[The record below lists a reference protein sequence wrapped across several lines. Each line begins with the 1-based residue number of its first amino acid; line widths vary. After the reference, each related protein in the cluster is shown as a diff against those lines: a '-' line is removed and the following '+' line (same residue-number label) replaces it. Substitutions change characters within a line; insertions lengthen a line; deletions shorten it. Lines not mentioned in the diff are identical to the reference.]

1 MALNGCTPYSE
12 FFSVNKG
19 YYPEINPDSVKDPE
33 NRWQD
38 TYPHKSFIKLLRAV
52 ERMLARETSGK
63 KHSIWLHGSFGTG
76 KSRVVWTINKLLTCS
91 EEELV
96 AYFDANPSL
105 KTELDLRDKLITHK
119 RGKIVTAFRYSSG
132 EIDSIRKLIMA
143 VYESVSTA
151 LKDNGYNDI
160 AEKTLRGRIAAW
172 LADESNQQI
181 LKIKLDKPEYRGLGS
196 FAGKTPGDILSQLQ
210 GNGECSTLI
219 NDILTLSEN
228 EQIGVY
234 TLDMDG
240 LKEWLTE
247 VIDINHLTALIFLW
261 DEFSAFFKMN
271 SNAIDILQSLTELCS
286 SKPFE
291 MVIVTHQ
298 AGSLVDE
305 KDPIRDRF
313 ERVEIEMPD
322 NVAFDLIAYHALKPN
337 PASQGTWEEYKNDL
351 AGNATESML
360 AVQKATGIG
369 ENVLRGMFPIQPMA
383 ALMLKYISE
392 TFASNQR
399 SMFNF
404 IKNEDSDDLQAFQ
417 WFIKNYSPENRE
429 LLTIDYLWNFFY
441 EKGHDEH
448 STGAGRSNLDTIV
461 AGILDTYPSNEAK
474 LNQEQRRVLKVVLM
488 MQAISRKRNN
498 GVPLLRPTEAN
509 IKLAFEG
516 VEDTF
521 STAPHLILKN
531 QLVSQLKILF
541 ASPAENGVVEYATA
555 AIQGDQIKI
564 DEKIDEKRKNTR
576 TLRLITDAGLS
587 NVFNWDLSIKSRF
600 QFAVVSVDNFT
611 MEIGKLALQKEDYHI
626 LGIICF
632 ARNENE
638 QKKLRQLIAEA
649 RKDPIKR
656 KIVIIDG
663 SGTPLGI
670 DNFEAW
676 CKYAG
681 NEEYWRPKDPK
692 LADNH
697 KGQADKILSAW
708 FDAIKGG
715 TFLVSYGNEIEQQQ
729 CTVKKLKEE
738 LLFKIVLFRFPLAFD
753 NAKVSEN
760 FFKADKHKDGA
771 KRAVRQDAGGIY
783 QLKDVTSLLSGVW
796 NVPNYWE
803 LPDKASLPIVKL
815 KKELDS
821 FIQSKL
827 ETDIRVSQK
836 EIYEFL
842 SDRGF
847 TPINLYAFLAGFL
860 LKEYA
865 HAPYRYGIGES
876 GDDGD
881 TMSPDKLGE
890 HIGEYFVIRNKPDN
904 KYKDKY
910 IEIMSVDQK
919 AFVDFT
925 VKAFGVP
932 ENASVEKAATRMRS
946 KLKLLGYPIW
956 SFKTIDTHNLGTFI
970 DKLAEIANDQGG
982 DNVPS
987 LAKKLGR
994 MLQTVKSAEENLT
1007 ELLTEEHGEEAMMEF
1022 LEEYRDGEILLLAQ
1036 EIGVPNVLGD
1046 VKEKLSSGETIW
1058 LWDQQKGEEEL
1069 DKLALEYK
1077 IVRAS
1082 NKLSGAGAIEET
1094 HQFYK
1099 CLLAWKDCAKYTHIP
1114 SVVLKER
1121 QFELK
1126 EWVSLLCDLVNDGTF
1141 ASHEKKEKFLA
1152 ELIGKETLIAAF
1164 LADRPAV
1171 FAQYYASN
1179 LVSLDEDAKRRVYF
1193 KLPVSSFT
1201 DTKADFV
1208 KNVNA
1213 YANQERS
1220 AQAKNR
1226 LVSMWKDCSGFDN
1239 PKKWSDHYKT
1249 PILALVS
1256 TGEVD
1261 SARKLFAA
1269 LNGNPSE
1276 TEVNNAIAFLQS
1288 GPAFVTKLK
1297 DQAQIDAAFSA
1308 ALIGKYRSIVSVQE
1322 AREELEQRS
1331 PFEPYDWLD
1340 GNRSIGIIRDKAD
1353 NNYQSGANT
1362 VLLSR
1367 IEDMDETKAK
1377 EYLKR
1382 LVRDKLEVGI
1392 EILNEEGV

>member
-38 TYPHKSFIKLLRAV
+38 TYPHKSFVELLKAV

-63 KHSIWLHGSFGTG
+63 KHSIWLHGSYGTG
-76 KSRVVWTINKLLTCS
+76 KSRVVWTINKLLTCP
-91 EEELV
+91 EEELIR
-96 AYFDANPSL
+96 YFDENPSL
-105 KTELDLRDKLITHK
+105 KTEMDLRDKLIAHK
-119 RGKIVTAFRYSSG
+119 RGRIVTAFRYSSG

-143 VYESVSTA
+143 VFESVSTA
-151 LKDNGYNDI
+151 LKSNGYNDI

-172 LADESNQQI
+172 LEDESNQQI

-196 FAGKTPGDILSQLQ
+196 FAGKTPRDILSQLQ
-210 GNGECSTLI
+210 GNGECSALI

-234 TLDMDG
+234 SLDMDD
-240 LKEWLTE
+240 LKNWLTE
-247 VIDINHLTALIFLW
+247 VIEINHLTALVFFW

-313 ERVEIEMPD
+313 ERREIEMPD

-351 AGNATESML
+351 AGGATESMH
-360 AVQKATGIG
+360 AVQKTVGIG
-369 ENVLRGMFPIQPMA
+369 EDVLRNMFPIQPMA
-383 ALMLKYISE
+383 ALMLKHISE

-404 IKNEDSDDLQAFQ
+404 IKNEDSDDLEAFQ
-417 WFIKNYSPENRE
+417 WFIKNHSPENRE

-461 AGILDTYPSNEAK
+461 AGILDTFPANEAK
-474 LNQEQRRVLKVVLM
+474 LNEEQRRVLKVVLM

-498 GVPLLRPTEAN
+498 AVSLLRPTEAN

-531 QLVSQLKILF
+531 QLVAQKKILF
-541 ASPAENGVVEYATA
+541 ASPAENGVLEYATA

-576 TLRLITDAGLS
+576 TSRLIDDAHLS
-587 NVFNWDLSIKSRF
+587 DVFNWDLAIKARF
-600 QFAVVSVDNFT
+600 QFFVAHTDNFT
-611 MEIGKLALQKEDYHI
+611 IETGKLASRKEDYRI
-626 LGIICF
+626 PCVICF
-632 ARNENE
+632 AQNESE
-638 QKKLRQLIAEA
+638 QKKLRQLILEA
-649 RKDPIKR
+649 RKDPAKR
-656 KIVIIDG
+656 RIVIIDG
-663 SGTPLGI
+663 SGMPLGI

-681 NEEYWRPKDPK
+681 NEEYWRPKDAK

-697 KGQADKILSAW
+697 KGQADKILASW
-708 FDAIKGG
+708 FDAIKNGV
-715 TFLVSYGNEIEQQQ
+715 FLVSYGDEIEQQQ

-738 LLFKIVLFRFPLAFD
+738 MLFKIVLFRFPLAFD
-753 NAKVSEN
+753 NANVSEN

-771 KRAVRQDAGGIY
+771 KRAIKQEAGGIY
-783 QLKDVTSLLSGVW
+783 QQKDVTALLNGVW
-796 NVPNYWE
+796 GVPNYWE
-803 LPDKASLPIVKL
+803 MPEKASLPIVKL
-815 KKELDS
+815 KKELDA

-842 SDRGF
+842 AVRGF
-847 TPINLYAFLAGFL
+847 TPINLYAFLTGFL

-881 TMSPDKLGE
+881 TMSPEKLGE
-890 HIGEYFVIRNKPDN
+890 HVGEYFIICNKPDN

-925 VKAFGVP
+925 VKAFGVQ

-946 KLKLLGYPIW
+946 KLKDLGYPIW
-956 SFKTIDTHNLGTFI
+956 SFKTIDTHDLGAFI

-994 MLQTVKSAEENLT
+994 MLRTVRSAEENLV
-1007 ELLTEEHGEEAMMEF
+1007 ELLTEKHGEEAMMEF
-1022 LEEYRDGEILLLAQ
+1022 LREYRGGEILRLAQ
-1036 EIGVPNVLGD
+1036 EIGAPNVLDD
-1046 VKEKLSSGETIW
+1046 VREKLSSGETIW
-1058 LWDQQKGEEEL
+1058 LWDQEKGEEEL
-1069 DKLALEYK
+1069 DKLASEYK
-1077 IVRAS
+1077 IVRAT
-1082 NKLSGAGAIEET
+1082 NKLSAAGAVEET
-1094 HQFYK
+1094 HRFHK

-1114 SVVLKER
+1114 AIVLKER
-1121 QFELK
+1121 QPALK
-1126 EWVSLLCDLVNDGTF
+1126 DWISLLCDLINDSTF
-1141 ASHEKKEKFLA
+1141 ASREKAERFLG
-1152 ELIGKETLIAAF
+1152 ELTAKETLIAEF
-1164 LADRPAV
+1164 LSDRPSV
-1171 FAQYYASN
+1171 FARYYASN
-1179 LVSLDEDAKRRVYF
+1179 LVSLDEDAKKRVYY
-1193 KLPVSSFT
+1193 KLPASSFS

-1213 YANQERS
+1213 YADQERS

-1226 LVSMWKDCSGFDN
+1226 LVSMWKGISGFDN

-1249 PILALVS
+1249 PILALVPAS
-1256 TGEVD
+1256 EVNG
-1261 SARKLFAA
+1261 ARKLFAA
-1269 LNGNPSE
+1269 LNGNPTE
-1276 TEVNNAIAFLQS
+1276 IEVNNAIEFLQS
-1288 GPAFVTKLK
+1288 GPRFVSKLK
-1297 DQAQIDAAFSA
+1297 NQAEIDAAFRS
-1308 ALIGKYRSIVSVQE
+1308 ALIGKYQSIVSVQD

-1331 PFEPYDWLD
+1331 SSEPYYWLD
-1340 GNRSIGIIRDKAD
+1340 GNASVGIIREKAD
-1353 NNYQSGANT
+1353 NNYQSGANA
-1362 VLLSR
+1362 VILSR
-1367 IEDMDETKAK
+1367 IESMDETKAK
-1377 EYLKR
+1377 DYLKR
-1382 LVRDKLEVGI
+1382 LARDKLDVGI
-1392 EILNEEGV
+1392 EILNEEGI